1 MSLEYNTERE
11 HLTLREYGR
20 NVQNLVKFIKQEED
34 KEKRNK
40 YAKLLVELMKA
51 VNPELS
57 KEASEYAQ
65 KVWDDLFIISKFDLD
80 IESPFPIPEVTILDK
95 KPEKVAYH
103 SNNIKFRHYGRSVE
117 ILIENAIKLEDPKE
131 KEGAV
136 IAIGKLMKSF
146 YQTWNKDTIEDV
158 TVIKNIKQLSKDQLD
173 IDLEKVKE
181 YGLFDSEK
189 RERTYDNNRPA
200 GNNNNRNRNVSNV
213 QSNGNGQ
220 SAGGGVNSKGGK
232 RNFKQRRR
240 PTQQ

>member
-20 NVQNLVKFIKQEED
+20 NVQNLVKFIREEED

-40 YAKLLVELMKA
+40 HAKLLVELMKA

-80 IESPFPIPEVTILDK
+80 IDAPFPIPEATILDK
-95 KPEKVAYH
+95 KPEKMGYQ

-117 ILIENAIKLEDPKE
+117 ILIENAVKIEDPAE

-136 IAIGKLMKSF
+136 VAIGKLMKSF
-146 YQTWNKDTIEDV
+146 YQTWNKDTIDDAV
-158 TVIKNIKQLSKDQLD
+158 VLKNIKQLSKDQLD

-181 YGLFDSEK
+181 HNLFDSDK
-189 RERTYDNNRPA
+189 RERTYDNNRP
-200 GNNNNRNRNVSNV
+200 NNNNRNRNS
-213 QSNGNGQ
+213 
-220 SAGGGVNSKGGK
+220 GG
-232 RNFKQRRR
+232 RKQ
-240 PTQQ
+240 P

>member
-20 NVQNLVKFIKQEED
+20 NVQNLVKFIKEEED
-34 KEKRNK
+34 KDKRNK
-40 YAKLLVELMKA
+40 HAKLLVELMKA

-80 IESPFPIPEVTILDK
+80 VEGPFPIPEATILDK
-95 KPEKVAYH
+95 KPEKVAYQ

-117 ILIENAIKLEDPKE
+117 ILIDNAIALEDPKE

-146 YQTWNKDTIEDV
+146 YQTWNKDTIDDAV
-158 TVIKNIKQLSKDQLD
+158 VLKNIKQLSKDQLD
-173 IDLEKVKE
+173 IDIELVKE
-181 YGLFDSEK
+181 HGLFDSEK
-189 RERTYDNNRPA
+189 RERSYDNTRTNS
-200 GNNNNRNRNVSNV
+200 NSNRNRNSGTN
-213 QSNGNGQ
+213 NP
-220 SAGGGVNSKGGK
+220 KGGK

-240 PTQQ
+240 PSN